1 MMEECVMRE
10 LVKKQK
16 LLLGNVIVKHMS
28 VDQDVTIVPQVFTF
42 IDALKINFFALLY
55 QHMINSNPR
64 KSLF

>member
-28 VDQDVTIVPQVFTF
+28 VDQDVTIVPQVYTF
-42 IDALKINFFALLY
+42 IDALSNLLVSTY
-55 QHMINSNPR
+55 
-64 KSLF
+64 

>member
-28 VDQDVTIVPQVFTF
+28 VDQDVTIVPQVYTF
-42 IDALKINFFALLY
+42 IDALKNLLLSTY
-55 QHMINSNPR
+55 E
-64 KSLF
+64 